1 MTVLIQVDTR
11 DKEKEQPM
19 VQEKKPRIDPGLQS
33 PPPGHRWTWCCLL
46 TQHVSDCDVLA
57 GGRCS
62 APWATR

>member
-33 PPPGHRWTWCCLL
+33 PTPVHRWTWC
-46 TQHVSDCDVLA
+46 
-57 GGRCS
+57 
-62 APWATR
+62 